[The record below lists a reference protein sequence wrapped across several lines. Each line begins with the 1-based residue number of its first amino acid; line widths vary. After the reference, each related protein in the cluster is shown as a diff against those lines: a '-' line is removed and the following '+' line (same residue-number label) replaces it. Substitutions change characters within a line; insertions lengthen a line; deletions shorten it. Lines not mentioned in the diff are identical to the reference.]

1 MDLIADALLL
11 AGALSAAFYCW
22 ALSRRVKSLND
33 LDKGVGSAIANLS
46 SQVGEMQTALK
57 ATQSV
62 TGASIAEME
71 ELAERAERAAENLRL
86 MLATVQED
94 KAEVETLPR
103 KTRRQRRS
111 GKKRTLQRGNFKR
124 MSWRKCWTAMKTDLA
139 NNWLRRCNRYWQPA
153 NEAKEAKC
161 HFPDNYVFFELRR
174 TSDLRKRRGDR
185 AGSLRYLC
193 PARWIRIHGA
203 SKLPCSLRTSS
214 DDRGNSRARV
224 VLEDAENRL
233 ADTLALADNAAEKDL
248 ERLTSV
254 YENMKPKEAADIFET
269 MDVTFAAGFLSR
281 MRPDAAAG
289 ILSNVDKTL
298 AYAISVAMAG
308 RNIGV
313 PTE

>member
-103 KTRRQRRS
+103 KTRRVRKFPS
-111 GKKRTLQRGNFKR
+111 SLKTKSEPEVALEKPAPAKTEPKKERE
-124 MSWRKCWTAMKTDLA
+124 KTD
-139 NNWLRRCNRYWQPA
+139 
-153 NEAKEAKC
+153 
-161 HFPDNYVFFELRR
+161 
-174 TSDLRKRRGDR
+174 S
-185 AGSLRYLC
+185 
-193 PARWIRIHGA
+193 PARQLQKDVVEKMLDRDEDRSREQLVEALQSILAA
-203 SKLPCSLRTSS
+203 SK
-214 DDRGNSRARV
+214 
-224 VLEDAENRL
+224 
-233 ADTLALADNAAEKDL
+233 
-248 ERLTSV
+248 
-254 YENMKPKEAADIFET
+254 
-269 MDVTFAAGFLSR
+269 
-281 MRPDAAAG
+281 
-289 ILSNVDKTL
+289 
-298 AYAISVAMAG
+298 
-308 RNIGV
+308 
-313 PTE
+313 